1 MGDMRAISLHVEDE
15 VYRSLKALAERSGRP
30 VSELIRDAMAEYLDR
45 KVGRGPSLF
54 EIPAH
59 SSGAALKAWTRDEF
73 LELFPSP
80 DGAPS

>member
-1 MGDMRAISLHVEDE
+1 MRAISLHVEDE

-30 VSELIRDAMAEYLDR
+30 VSELIRDAMAEYLGR

-59 SSGAALKAWTRDEF
+59 SSGAALKAWSRE
-73 LELFPSP
+73 ELFDEMLDP
-80 DGAPS
+80 